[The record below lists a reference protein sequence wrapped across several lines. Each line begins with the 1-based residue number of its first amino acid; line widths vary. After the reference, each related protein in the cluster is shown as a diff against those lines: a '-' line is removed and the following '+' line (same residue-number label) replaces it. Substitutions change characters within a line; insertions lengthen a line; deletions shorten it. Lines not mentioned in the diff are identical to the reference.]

1 MDCQSTLANLKTDL
15 KNLEEELQ
23 MWKSMFFDPELQTLP
38 HPKFKQEWY
47 PMVQEWVSENFEED
61 SIERNRRLFK
71 FTTGL
76 EQIFFAKLKS
86 LFRGT
91 KYENEITPEHVGKL
105 FTEGALDANQM
116 NQAHDFGLQL
126 QQIYVEKIIQLYDLQ
141 PSFFGLTQSEFC
153 EIFGKCP

>member
-47 PMVQEWVSENFEED
+47 PMVQEWVIENYEKD
-61 SIERNRRLFK
+61 NLERNRKLVK
-71 FTTGL
+71 FTDDL
-76 EQIFFAKLKS
+76 EQTFLDKFKS
-86 LFRGT
+86 LLRGT
-91 KYENEITPEHVGKL
+91 KYENELLPDFAKL
-105 FTEGALDANQM
+105 HKEGVIDANQM
-116 NQAHDFGLQL
+116 DQMHSFGLEL
-126 QQIYVEKIIQLYDLQ
+126 QKIYVDKIVQLYNIQ

-153 EIFGKCP
+153 EIFGKCS